1 MFRPSLLRAL
11 RFIGNAALVLLALAT
26 LGAFCPAIPLLGELG
41 PILIT
46 SLGPWITAFSLI
58 GTAAVLRRW
67 WIGRGRKTLLVV
79 GLAGFAAIGTLWI
92 QARHIAT
99 ARENGAQ
106 IDIAQAFLSRSQ
118 ADTSLRP
125 VTVSYTLFAGESL
138 PLDLYRPMKSRGYGP
153 APVFIYIHGGGWG
166 AQTLRQRQA
175 DFRWFSERGYLV
187 ISLEYSL
194 SAETRPTW
202 NIAEQ
207 QLACGLKWIGG
218 NVDRFGGDPARTA
231 IWGESAGGNLALNV
245 SYRANAGKLESACKG
260 ALPRIAA
267 TAALYPVVD
276 PERMYHNPDPLIG
289 HFGRTMTT
297 RYTGGTPGQFPD
309 RYRAIASATHITAKA
324 PPTLLIVPEADH
336 LVVPQAA
343 YAFARKARIAGVE
356 TQLIT
361 MPYAE
366 HSFDL
371 RSGSIGN
378 QMVRQVMQQFL
389 EAHGLKP

>member
-1 MFRPSLLRAL
+1 MRAV
-11 RFIGNAALVLLALAT
+11 RFIGNAVLVVFALLT
-26 LGAFCPAIPLLGELG
+26 LGTLAPAIPLLGELG
-41 PILIT
+41 PSQI
-46 SLGPWITAFSLI
+46 SRFGPWITVLSLI
-58 GTAAVLRRW
+58 GTAAVVRRW
-67 WIGRGRKTLLVV
+67 QIGRGRKTLLLAS
-79 GLAGFAAIGTLWI
+79 LAGFAAIGTLWI
-92 QARHIAT
+92 QARHIAS
-99 ARENGAQ
+99 AREHGAQ
-106 IDIAQAFLSRSQ
+106 IDISQAFLARSQ
-118 ADTSLRP
+118 ADASLEP
-125 VTVSYTLFAGESL
+125 VTVNYTEFAGEDL
-138 PLDLYRPMKSRGYGP
+138 PLDLYWPTKSRGDSP

-166 AQTLRQRQA
+166 GQTLRQRQA
-175 DFRWFSERGYLV
+175 DFRWFAERGYLV

-194 SAETRPTW
+194 SSETRPTW

-207 QLACGLKWIGG
+207 QLACGLKWIGA
-218 NVDRFGGDPARTA
+218 NAARFGGDPARVA
-231 IWGESAGGNLALNV
+231 MWGESAGGNLALNV
-245 SYRANAGKLESACKG
+245 SYRANAGQLASTCIGEI
-260 ALPRIAA
+260 PRIAA

-276 PERMYHNPDPLIG
+276 PERMYHNPNPLIG

-297 RYTGGTPGQFPD
+297 RYTGGTPGQFPA

-343 YAFARKARIAGVE
+343 YVFARKARIAGVDMR
-356 TQLIT
+356 LIA